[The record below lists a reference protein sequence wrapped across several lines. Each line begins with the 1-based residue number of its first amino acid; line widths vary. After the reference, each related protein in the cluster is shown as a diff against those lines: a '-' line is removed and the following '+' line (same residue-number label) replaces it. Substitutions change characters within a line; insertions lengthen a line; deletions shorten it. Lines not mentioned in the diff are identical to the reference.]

1 MSLSVVSNTNIT
13 CIKTGTHTVAPTVD
27 VSSAVVAYQSAAAL
41 GTAPAENFT
50 WAPVVD
56 LTPGYAEAVTP
67 GSVRFSL
74 GSKDYID
81 RNGSVYFDIDHS
93 NGTGTPGGSLSYV
106 SGIVELTAY
115 NPGDAN
121 SGSVD
126 AMLTT
131 LGGLGV
137 SEVTFRTA
145 TAPVRPSSLVFQF
158 QFYDTPGV
166 ETVTANADGTITDAY
181 VDGSIDYETG
191 ICRIFFGEWVLA
203 AGNESEPWYDADAV
217 RSDGY
222 ILQPRTVQADSLV
235 YACVAYTY
243 IPLDKDVLGVDPVRL
258 PTDGRV
264 PIFRVGDVAVV
275 HHSDDVAVASPS
287 NGLIVDC
294 GRTRLSRIWI
304 FDEGND
310 DARVDTS
317 LYTEDLDAGTVT
329 IDDITGLVG
338 PLRVEHRIEDMALI
352 SDVQING
359 QLTFTRPVT
368 HDYPVDE
375 TGVSS
380 ALVIGDLQARAT
392 RPFDQATWT
401 GEWSDDVVGS
411 DTTAEYNDTQYPIA
425 VSNDGATQE
434 HWLIKFTA
442 PTTVDVIG
450 ESVGQIATGLSTA
463 TEIAPLNPAT
473 GQPYFSIDPLGWG
486 AGWSTGNC
494 LRFNTYA
501 ANYPV
506 WVARTVKQGPAQGS
520 SDSFR
525 IQIRG
530 DADA

>member
-1 MSLSVVSNTNIT
+1 MGHSIVGSTSISCT
-13 CIKTGTHTVAPTVD
+13 KTGTHTQTPTID
-27 VSSAVVAYQSAAAL
+27 VGNAVVAYQSAAAL
-41 GTAPAENFT
+41 GAAPAEDFT
-50 WAPVVD
+50 WEPKVD
-56 LTPGYAEAVTP
+56 LTPGYAEAITP

-81 RNGSVYFDIDHS
+81 RNGSVYFDIDHTTGL
-93 NGTGTPGGSLSYV
+93 GTLGGALSYAIGEV
-106 SGIVELTAY
+106 DLTAY
-115 NPGDAN
+115 NPGDTN

-145 TAPVRPSSLVFQF
+145 TAPVRPGSLVFQF

-166 ETVTANADGTITDAY
+166 ETVTANTDGTITDTY
-181 VDGSIDYETG
+181 VDGTFDHDTG
-191 ICRIFFGEWVLA
+191 ICRILFGEWVLA

-217 RSDGY
+217 REDGY
-222 ILQPRTVQADSLV
+222 IMHPRTVQADTMV

-243 IPLDKDVLGVDPVRL
+243 IPLDKGVLGVDPVRL

-264 PIFRVGDVAVV
+264 PIFRKGNVVVV
-275 HHSDDVAVASPS
+275 HHSDDVAVANPTV
-287 NGLIVDC
+287 GLDVDC

-317 LYTEDLDAGTVT
+317 LYTEDLDAGTLR
-329 IDDITGLVG
+329 IDDVTGLVG
-338 PLRVEHRIEDMALI
+338 PLRVEHRVEDMALV

-359 QLTFTRPVT
+359 QLTLTRAVT
-368 HDYPVDE
+368 HDYPAGE

-380 ALVIGDLQARAT
+380 ALVVGDLFAHAS
-392 RPFDQATWT
+392 RPFDQQTWT
-401 GEWSDDVVGS
+401 GEWSDDLIGS
-411 DTTAEYNDTQYPIA
+411 DTTAEYNDTQYPIV
-425 VSNDGATQE
+425 VSNDGATE
-434 HWLIKFTA
+434 ERWLLRFTA
-442 PTTVDVIG
+442 PTAVDVIG
-450 ESVGQIATGLSTA
+450 ETSGQIATGLSIA

-473 GQPYFSIDPLGWG
+473 GKPLFSIDPAGWG

-506 WVARTVKQGPAQGS
+506 WMARTVKQGPAQGG